1 MADGADRD
9 DPRAIRR
16 RERGVQADGEGEV
29 AQVVD
34 AELPLPALGVRV
46 SRGVAITPALF
57 TRMCSGP
64 CQAATNAAMVDRS
77 ARSSRPTV
85 NCPDPEGSSFSRRSA
100 TRAPASVSRTA
111 RVTSAPAAAS
121 ARAVS
126 TPIPELAPVT
136 TARRPCRSTPSITSV
151 AVVSALNI
159 WHPNK
164 VD

>member
-1 MADGADRD
+1 M
-9 DPRAIRR
+9 
-16 RERGVQADGEGEV
+16 
-29 AQVVD
+29 
-34 AELPLPALGVRV
+34 
-46 SRGVAITPALF
+46 AITPALF

-64 CQAATNAAMVDRS
+64 CQAAANAAIVDRS

-85 NCPDPEGSSFSRRSA
+85 NCPDPDGSSFSRRSA

-159 WHPNK
+159 WHPHK
-164 VD
+164 VN